1 MCEREITTAMLESFR
16 QELTEGEK
24 SRATIEKYMRDIQ
37 SFLEFAEGRSI
48 DKSLVLSYKNSLK
61 ENYAMTSANSMLASL
76 NTLMRFN
83 DWHDCCV
90 KQFKIQKKAY
100 CSEEAELTKQE
111 YIHLVKT
118 AESSGNERLSL
129 ILQTICA
136 TGIRIS
142 ELEYVTV
149 ESLRTGEAI
158 VSCKGKIRTVFL
170 VKELRHKLMEY
181 AEKRG
186 VASGAVFVT
195 RGGNPVNRSNI
206 WREMKALCDAAG
218 VPTTKVFPH
227 NLRHLFAR
235 TFYDM
240 EKDISQLADI
250 LGHTNINTTRIYIIT
265 TGEEHKR
272 KMEGMELTV

>member
-1 MCEREITTAMLESFR
+1 MCEREITSAMLESFR
-16 QELTEGEK
+16 QDLTEGEK

-37 SFLEFAEGRSI
+37 SFLEFAGDRCI
-48 DKSLVLSYKNSLK
+48 DKALVLSYKNNLK
-61 ENYAMTSANSMLASL
+61 DNYAMTSANSMLASL

-100 CSEEAELTKQE
+100 CSEEEELTKEE

-118 AESSGNERLSL
+118 AERLGNERLSL

-142 ELEYVTV
+142 EMEYVTI
-149 ESLRTGEAI
+149 ESLQAGEAI
-158 VSCKGKIRTVFL
+158 VNCKGKIRTIFIVRD
-170 VKELRHKLMEY
+170 LRDKLMKY
-181 AEKRG
+181 AAQRRISTG
-186 VASGAVFVT
+186 SVFVT
-195 RGGNPVNRSNI
+195 RSGKAMDRSNI

-218 VPTTKVFPH
+218 VATTKVFPH

-235 TFYDM
+235 TFYDL
-240 EKDISQLADI
+240 EKDISQLADV
-250 LGHTNINTTRIYIIT
+250 LGHTNINTTRVYIIT

-272 KMEGMELTV
+272 KLEGMELTV